1 LADKA
6 GVQGLAW
13 FRPRAESTAR
23 RVLFALTAVAAGV
36 TAGSTLLFPT
46 AATTRDVTFTVI
58 ACGLIVALAAAMLL
72 LARCPLWI
80 WASYPFAAIS
90 VITVLDLASADAS
103 LTGQIFF
110 VFPVLYA
117 AGQLHRYAAIS
128 VCVAAVVAD
137 TIVTVSLLPGPT
149 ALTDS
154 AFLAAA
160 LATATTL
167 LSLSGERNDRLI
179 VELER
184 TAAVDPLTG
193 LVTRRVLDSAAL
205 TAMQANDLGTALLL
219 IDLDRFKQV
228 NDTHGHPAGDLVL
241 QQLAGILT
249 RVNRRTDIVSR
260 LGGDE
265 IAVLLTACP
274 LDSAL
279 YRAEQIL
286 LEVRAHTFD
295 VSEWTMAE
303 SGTSTQLS
311 LSVSIGVA
319 HLPMHAADLRELY
332 AAADTSL
339 YRAKTAG
346 RDRIG
351 ALPGSGRQTLAL

>member
-1 LADKA
+1 M
-6 GVQGLAW
+6 QGLAW
-13 FRPRAESTAR
+13 FRPRAESAAR
-23 RVLFALTAVAAGV
+23 RVLFALTGVAAGV
-36 TAGSTLLFPT
+36 TAGATLLFPT
-46 AATTRDVTFTVI
+46 SATKQGVALTVI
-58 ACGLIVALAAAMLL
+58 ACVVIVALAAAILFL
-72 LARCPLWI
+72 PRCPLWL

-90 VITVLDLASADAS
+90 MITILDLASSDAS

-128 VCVAAVVAD
+128 VCFAAVVAD
-137 TIVTVSLLPGPT
+137 SIVTLALLPSAS
-149 ALTDS
+149 ALTDT

-160 LATATTL
+160 LSTATTL
-167 LSLSGERNDRLI
+167 LCLSGERNDRLI
-179 VELER
+179 IELER
-184 TAAVDPLTG
+184 AAAIDPLTG
-193 LVTRRVLDSAAL
+193 LVTRRVLDSAAM

-241 QQLAGILT
+241 QQLAAILT
-249 RVNRRTDIVSR
+249 QVNRRTDIVSR

-265 IAVLLTACP
+265 IAVLLAACP
-274 LDSAL
+274 MDSAL

-295 VSEWTMAE
+295 VGEWSMADP
-303 SGTSTQLS
+303 GTPTRLS

-319 HLPMHAADLRELY
+319 HLPTHAANLRELY

-351 ALPGSGRQTLAL
+351 SVPGSGRASLAR